1 MKNILCYGDSN
12 TFGYNPDFTGYDDV
26 RFPWDVRWTGV
37 LQKELGGDYRVIEEG
52 LGGRTTAW
60 EDQTVPGRNGLK
72 MLLPVLQSHE
82 PLDLIILM
90 LGTNDTKRIY
100 NQSVMEI
107 GRGLDAL
114 IKVCRSPYTYDWAN
128 TQTKLP
134 QVMVVSPPHLGRTFD
149 QSWLR
154 GVFDSE
160 SKEKIAALSGEY
172 KKIADQY
179 GCIFFDAG
187 KVAEPSDTD
196 GVHLDRSGHL
206 ALGLAMAKK
215 IRSMEE

>member
-1 MKNILCYGDSN
+1 M
-12 TFGYNPDFTGYDDV
+12 
-26 RFPWDVRWTGV
+26 
-37 LQKELGGDYRVIEEG
+37 IEEG